1 MKIRIGQTGAKSGS
15 HDLANVVPHGLRDV
29 LPRACLP
36 AGEVLVTGQGV
47 EPIRPD
53 PSYSAA
59 AFVNEWIGPGP
70 KPALIPRDFTFKRV
84 IGEPSW

>member
-1 MKIRIGQTGAKSGS
+1 MTS
-15 HDLANVVPHGLRDV
+15 VFPHGLRDV

-36 AGEVLVTGQGV
+36 AGEAVATGQGV
-47 EPIRPD
+47 ETLRPD

-59 AFVNEWIGPGP
+59 AFVNEWIGPGH
-70 KPALIPRDFTFKRV
+70 KPAPVVRDFRFKAV